1 VQLDLTGA
9 LGATNT
15 VGANGG
21 KGGLIPKLPRSF
33 NDLFITAKPK

>member
-9 LGATNT
+9 NGATNN

-21 KGGLIPKLPRSF
+21 KGGLLPEVPGAYL
-33 NDLFITAKPK
+33 DLFITAKPG